1 MVCEEVIIIKG
12 ISKIDIRKGKIMTIV
27 SNNSLL
33 FNMEMDFWK
42 FNGFDTEGLLG
53 RWSEIYDLARE
64 DHTEDAALFL
74 ADCMDVLYEKVLTLP
89 DPDRI
94 KVLDKANEDMN
105 AYERKHRKGA
115 A

>member
-1 MVCEEVIIIKG
+1 
-12 ISKIDIRKGKIMTIV
+12 MTIV

-42 FNGFDTEGLLG
+42 FNRFDTEGLLG
-53 RWSEIYDLARE
+53 RWCEIYDLARE
-64 DHTEDAALFL
+64 NHTEDAAFFL

-105 AYERKHRKGA
+105 AYERKHRIGA
-115 A
+115 V

>member
-1 MVCEEVIIIKG
+1 
-12 ISKIDIRKGKIMTIV
+12 MTIV

>member
-1 MVCEEVIIIKG
+1 
-12 ISKIDIRKGKIMTIV
+12 MTIV

-64 DHTEDAALFL
+64 DHTEDAAFFL
-74 ADCMDVLYEKVLTLP
+74 DDCMDVLYEKVLALP

-94 KVLDKANEDMN
+94 KVLDKANEDMS
-105 AYERKHRKGA
+105 AYTRKHRKGA

>member
-1 MVCEEVIIIKG
+1 
-12 ISKIDIRKGKIMTIV
+12 MTIV

-53 RWSEIYDLARE
+53 RWCEIYDLATE
-64 DHTEDAALFL
+64 NHTEDVAFFL
-74 ADCMDVLYEKVLTLP
+74 ADCMDVLYEKVLSLP

-94 KVLDKANEDMN
+94 KVLDKANEDMST
-105 AYERKHRKGA
+105 YERKHGIGA

>member
-1 MVCEEVIIIKG
+1 MTTG
-12 ISKIDIRKGKIMTIV
+12 RGKIMSIIA
-27 SNNSLL
+27 NNSYL
-33 FNMEMDFWK
+33 FNMEMDFWEFRG
-42 FNGFDTEGLLG
+42 FNAEDLLC
-53 RWSEIYDLARE
+53 RWSKIYDFAK
-64 DHTEDAALFL
+64 DNHSEDAAFFL

-94 KVLDKANEDMN
+94 KVLDKANEDMR

>member
-1 MVCEEVIIIKG
+1 
-12 ISKIDIRKGKIMTIV
+12 MTIV

-53 RWSEIYDLARE
+53 RWCEIYDLARE
-64 DHTEDAALFL
+64 NHTEDAAFFL
-74 ADCMDVLYEKVLTLP
+74 ADCMDVLYEKVLSLP

-94 KVLDKANEDMN
+94 KVLDKANDDMN
-105 AYERKHRKGA
+105 AYKRKHRIGTA
-115 A
+115 